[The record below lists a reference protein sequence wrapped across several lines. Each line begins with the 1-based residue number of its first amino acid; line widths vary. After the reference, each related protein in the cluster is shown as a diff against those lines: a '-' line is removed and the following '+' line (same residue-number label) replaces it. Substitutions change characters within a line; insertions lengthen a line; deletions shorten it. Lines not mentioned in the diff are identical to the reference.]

1 MIDAS
6 NSAGTLA
13 TACLRAPI
21 VCVNRRLG
29 AELGGRAPEVEG
41 LPYPHRRAQV
51 CPCGVTARANS
62 SNAIAVTCPVIG
74 TAEPAGAFGRLQLH
88 TCITQARIDERCS
101 RSDEGAV
108 EMGWGIAGASG
119 LVPSVR

>member
-1 MIDAS
+1 MRRY
-6 NSAGTLA
+6 
-13 TACLRAPI
+13 RA
-21 VCVNRRLG
+21 
-29 AELGGRAPEVEG
+29 
-41 LPYPHRRAQV
+41 
-51 CPCGVTARANS
+51 ANS
-62 SNAIAVTCPVIG
+62 SNAIAVTCRVIG

-108 EMGWGIAGASG
+108 EMGWGIAGVSG